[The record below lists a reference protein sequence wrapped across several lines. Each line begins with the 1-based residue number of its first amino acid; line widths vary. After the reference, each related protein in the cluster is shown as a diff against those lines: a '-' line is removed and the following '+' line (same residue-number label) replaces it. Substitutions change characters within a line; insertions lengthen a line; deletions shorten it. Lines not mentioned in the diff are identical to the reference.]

1 MICPK
6 CGHENTGNFC
16 SNCGALL
23 RREGFPEMRQPAGMR
38 GHETGEESASLTDT
52 AANSAEH
59 SDPLNASN
67 TFGTRG
73 RSRRREEPPEN
84 PENRDP
90 AVRAPREKKENPK
103 PVKSGG
109 SKPEKSG
116 KPDKRNER
124 AERKAEKAGVKA
136 DKAEKKEM
144 QLRDARINKQLKDA
158 AEREKALSER
168 LEQLD
173 RERTGGERA
182 GRGRIDP
189 ERAERERAERTD
201 RGQMKRE
208 RLGSQSRREGRE
220 ADAKVYSRE
229 GGSGLGEAAVKGAV
243 SAIVLSAR
251 VMQIFCGVLMGYMV
265 WTLAWSF
272 WNHQEGLGLIQAA
285 VDERNYG
292 LILYVGLAG
301 VSLFMGVIWCLWILS
316 RKAAG
321 GNVRLKTYDT
331 GRGFL
336 PFLICAAAVIAAGAV
351 LPYLP
356 SETAP
361 YTSSFAE
368 AIKGATAALKAVND
382 HRAVLI
388 SCSVIGAAVSF
399 VRKLLRV

>member
-23 RREGFPEMRQPAGMR
+23 RREGFPEMRPQTERRGQEAGA
-38 GHETGEESASLTDT
+38 ESTSLTDT

-73 RSRRREEPPEN
+73 RSRRREEPPEK
-84 PENRDP
+84 PENRKP
-90 AVRAPREKKENPK
+90 AVRAPREKKENSK
-103 PVKSGG
+103 PTKSGG
-109 SKPEKSG
+109 SKPEKPG

-136 DKAEKKEM
+136 EKAEKKEM
-144 QLRDARINKQLKDA
+144 LLRDARINKQLKDA

-173 RERTGGERA
+173 RERAGGE
-182 GRGRIDP
+182 
-189 ERAERERAERTD
+189 
-201 RGQMKRE
+201 
-208 RLGSQSRREGRE
+208 REGRE
-220 ADAKVYSRE
+220 TDAKVHSRE

-251 VMQIFCGVLMGYMV
+251 VMQIFCAILMGYMV
-265 WTLAWSF
+265 WTMAWSF

-285 VDERNYG
+285 VDEQNYG
-292 LILYVGLAG
+292 LILYVGFAG
-301 VSLFMGVIWCLWILS
+301 VSLFMGVIWCFWILS

-368 AIKGATAALKAVND
+368 AIKGATAAIKAVND
-382 HRAVLI
+382 HRAVLL